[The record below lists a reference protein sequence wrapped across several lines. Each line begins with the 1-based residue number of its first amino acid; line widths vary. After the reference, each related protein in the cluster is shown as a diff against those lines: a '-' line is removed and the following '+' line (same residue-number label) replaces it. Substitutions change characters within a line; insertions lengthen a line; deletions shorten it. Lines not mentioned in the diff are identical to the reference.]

1 MVNIY
6 HLKLDMKQEIMQ
18 INIIIPQKQK
28 MKKIIQV
35 ITFMKNLKC
44 YFMKKKRT
52 NKQF

>member
-1 MVNIY
+1 
-6 HLKLDMKQEIMQ
+6 MKQEIMQ

-44 YFMKKKRT
+44 YFMKKEKT
-52 NKQF
+52 NKQLKQTIFQN